1 MSAEGLSGADLRLSQ
16 VHVADR
22 LSIPALTTYS
32 TSSDVPHAARFPMRN
47 DCCPQMDEEP
57 PKGWT
62 RWNQKKKS
70 DYISK
75 ISLQRARAAA
85 KPAAD
90 QCRHKPTVLQPRLRQ
105 PPWHHPYLLLRCVA
119 LLKSCMFLITFGQT
133 AEVPIGETPHVGR
146 HLAAVTAAVLA
157 PTSVPGTHLVT
168 PRLILGFAFCA
179 HVHSACVG
187 LQNYYKTV
195 TLFSYSKSIGVFNV
209 GIGCFSIR
217 LAE

>member
-62 RWNQKKKS
+62 RWNQRKKS

-75 ISLQRARAAA
+75 IGLQRARAAA
-85 KPAAD
+85 KPESGSLPLISAAIS
-90 QCRHKPTVLQPRLRQ
+90 
-105 PPWHHPYLLLRCVA
+105 PPCCSDDYDNHRGV
-119 LLKSCMFLITFGQT
+119 I
-133 AEVPIGETPHVGR
+133 R
-146 HLAAVTAAVLA
+146 
-157 PTSVPGTHLVT
+157 
-168 PRLILGFAFCA
+168 
-179 HVHSACVG
+179 AC
-187 LQNYYKTV
+187 
-195 TLFSYSKSIGVFNV
+195 
-209 GIGCFSIR
+209 C
-217 LAE
+217 